1 MMSDSLS
8 YYNANADSFFDST
21 VEADVSDL
29 RSRFLAYLSSDA
41 HILDLGCGSGRDVKA
56 FLDMGYKL
64 DAIDGSEE
72 LCKKA
77 SEYTGIQVK
86 CSDFESLDA
95 VDKYDG
101 VWACASLL
109 HVRYDALSSVFKKIR
124 TALKTGGILY
134 MSFKIGDRDELRDG
148 RYFTDMNDERF
159 DALNISDLGFDLMD
173 KWETTDVRPER
184 DIKWFNVIVKKV

>member
-1 MMSDSLS
+1 MVDSLVF
-8 YYNANADSFFDST
+8 YNMNAEHFFAST
-21 VEADVSDL
+21 IEADVSDL
-29 RSRFLAYLSSDA
+29 RSRFLAYLSSGA
-41 HILDLGCGSGRDVKA
+41 YILDLGCGSGRDTKA
-56 FLDMGYKL
+56 FLDMGYKV

-86 CSDFESLDA
+86 CSDFKSLDE

-109 HVRYDALSSVFKKIR
+109 HVRYDKLTSVLTKIR
-124 TALKTGGILY
+124 NSLRTGGILY
-134 MSFKIGDRDELRDG
+134 MSFKTGERDELRDG

-159 DALNISDLGFDLMD
+159 DALDISSLGFEVLE